1 MKPNWKSE
9 TFWKTIMIL
18 LKKRKRYNPFFLH
31 GLNLVAT
38 RKQIHLE
45 MNFVW
50 SFCSFFIYFQPVN
63 IYLKKFTKHSF
74 EYWTMMAYLTRDWH
88 FHLEWVI
95 IDCVYAY
102 IISITLLSR
111 GKLFHK
117 IYHQWEMF
125 VCEYFQLGLISIV
138 SFGVWLAGWGIIIFL
153 VAFLLLQI
161 LATWNKSYETHWI
174 RQGKIQ
180 RW

>member
-1 MKPNWKSE
+1 MKLFGKQLWYYSRKG
-9 TFWKTIMIL
+9 KGTILFSCMVWISRPLECKYTMKWL
-18 LKKRKRYNPFFLH
+18 LY
-31 GLNLVAT
+31 GVS
-38 RKQIHLE
+38 
-45 MNFVW
+45 V
-50 SFCSFFIYFQPVN
+50 SFIYFQPVN
-63 IYLKKFTKHSF
+63 IYRKKFTKHSF
-74 EYWTMMAYLTRDWH
+74 KFWTMMAYLTRDWH

-102 IISITLLSR
+102 IILITLLSR

-153 VAFLLLQI
+153 VTFLLLQI
-161 LATWNKSYETHWI
+161 LATWNKSCETHWI